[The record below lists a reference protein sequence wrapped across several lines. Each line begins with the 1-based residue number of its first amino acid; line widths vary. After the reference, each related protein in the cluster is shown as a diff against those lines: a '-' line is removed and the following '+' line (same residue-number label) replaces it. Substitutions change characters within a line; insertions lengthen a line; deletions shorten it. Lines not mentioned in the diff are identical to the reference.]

1 MNKAQSPALD
11 FAVFLETW
19 NAIQNMQT
27 PQVHCR
33 IADWLQAC
41 WDHGDT
47 KMLLMAFRSC
57 GKSTLV
63 GLFCAWLLW
72 RDQNLRILVLA
83 AESNLAGKM
92 VRNIKKIIERHPF
105 TKNLKP
111 NNPDQ
116 WAADRFTIK
125 REAELRDPSVL
136 GAGIAGNITGSRAD
150 LIIYDDVEVPNT
162 SRSSDL
168 RQDLRERVTESQFV
182 LTAGGRQIF
191 VGTPHTYFSI
201 YADVPR
207 MELDEETEFLTGFKR
222 LEVPIIDDKG
232 QSAWPERYPIEA
244 IDAIKAE
251 RGPNKFQSQMM
262 LQPINVVES
271 RLNTG
276 LLQFYEEDISEHI
289 AQNTL
294 QIKIGETKMVSC
306 SAWWDPAFG
315 AAKGD
320 SSVLAIVFSDDK
332 NRRYLHHLEYI
343 TVHKTNEKDEASQQ
357 CDIIANLV
365 MRYFVPRLAIETN
378 GIGTFLPGTLK
389 QVFKKLK
396 VPCAILP
403 QHNKDKKSTRILE
416 AYDALMAAKSLYV
429 HRSVRATPYLMEMA
443 EWQEAKTN
451 NKDDG
456 LDAVAGALSLEPMRF
471 HRIPH
476 TVKTIAFSGG
486 GRAHRASADFDV

>member
-1 MNKAQSPALD
+1 MNRAGEVTLD

-19 NAIQNMQT
+19 NAVQGMET
-27 PQVHCR
+27 PPVHCR

-41 WDHGDT
+41 WDNGDT

-72 RDQNLRILVLA
+72 RDADLRILVLA
-83 AESNLAGKM
+83 AESTLAGKM

-105 TKNLKP
+105 TKSLKP
-111 NNPDQ
+111 SNPDQ

-136 GAGIAGNITGSRAD
+136 AAGITGNITGSRAD
-150 LIIYDDVEVPNT
+150 LVIYDDVEVPNT
-162 SRSSDL
+162 SRSIDL
-168 RQDLRERVTESQFV
+168 RDDLRERIAESHFT
-182 LTAGGRQIF
+182 LAAGGRQIF

-201 YADVPR
+201 YADAPR
-207 MELDEETEFLTGFKR
+207 IELDEETAFLNDFKR
-222 LEVPIIDDKG
+222 LEVPILDDRG
-232 QSAWPERYPIEA
+232 QSAWPERYRAKDIEA
-244 IDAIKAE
+244 IRIE
-251 RGPNKFQSQMM
+251 RGPNKFLSQMM
-262 LQPINVVES
+262 LRPINVVES
-271 RLNTG
+271 RLNTA
-276 LLQFYEEDISEHI
+276 LLQFYDAPLHDHL
-289 AQNTL
+289 AQNSL
-294 QIKIGETKMVSC
+294 QLKIGEMKMVSC

-343 TVHKTNEKDEASQQ
+343 TVKESDERSEAVQQ
-357 CDIIANLV
+357 CEVIANLV

-378 GIGTFLPGTLK
+378 GIGGFLPGTLK
-389 QVFKKLK
+389 QVFKKYK
-396 VPCAILP
+396 VPCAILEK
-403 QHNKDKKSTRILE
+403 HSSEKKSTRILE

-429 HRSVRATPYLMEMA
+429 HNAVKATPYLMEMA
-443 EWQEAKTN
+443 EWQEAKSN

-476 TVKTIAFSGG
+476 TVKTLAFSGG
-486 GRAHRASADFDV
+486 GRAHNASAEFDV